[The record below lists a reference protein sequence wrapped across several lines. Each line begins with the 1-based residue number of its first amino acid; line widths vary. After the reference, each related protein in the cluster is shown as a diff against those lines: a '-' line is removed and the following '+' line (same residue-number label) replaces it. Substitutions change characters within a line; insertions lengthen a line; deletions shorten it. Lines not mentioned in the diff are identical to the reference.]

1 MAYQTATATDAS
13 DLLDKLRLF
22 LLANGW
28 TVDNW
33 ADFGAVTR
41 KTLTVHK
48 GAFFATFRSQT
59 DGSTTTADPAPYVS
73 VIGHSGYTSGTLV
86 QESPAFR
93 CNALS
98 GPFVAYDFF
107 EGQSKDGPYIHVV
120 VETASGVFKHFGTGI
135 LNREGVYTSGQY
147 VYAQSYDY
155 GISGSTHNASLAD
168 YNTHAVPF
176 DSRGGAQWGCVR
188 ADADGVSPAWH
199 VGRASSGGYLLAG
212 FSLGP
217 SASASNSAPIG
228 GPSRATPS
236 SLTGRTALWPLWCLI
251 PRPSGFYSPAGYPAD
266 MRHIRLD
273 NYNPRDILTLGAD
286 QWRVFPIIR
295 KNGINGEPNSGTY
308 GYAFRVNA

>member
-1 MAYQTATATDAS
+1 MAYQTATATDAT

-22 LLANGW
+22 LLASGW
-28 TVDNW
+28 SVDNW

-48 GAFFATFRSQT
+48 GAFYVTFRSQT
-59 DGSTTTADPAPYVS
+59 DGSTTTSDPAPYLG
-73 VIGHSGYTSGTLV
+73 VIGHSGYSSGTLV
-86 QESPAFR
+86 QESPATR

-107 EGQSKDGPYIHVV
+107 EGQGKDGPYIHVV
-120 VETASGVFKHFGTGI
+120 VETASGVFKHFGSGI

-147 VYAQSYDY
+147 VYAQSYNY
-155 GISGSTHNASLAD
+155 GTAGSTHFASDAD
-168 YNTHAVPF
+168 HNSHAVPF
-176 DSRGGAQWGCVR
+176 DNRGSTVWGSVR

-199 VGRASSGGYLLAG
+199 QGRTGANYLIAG
-212 FSLGP
+212 FSGGP
-217 SASASNSAPIG
+217 ASAAGSSAPIG
-228 GPSRATPS
+228 GPSRAAPS

-266 MRHIRLD
+266 MRYIRLD

-286 QWRVFPIIR
+286 QWKLFPVIR
-295 KNGINGEPNSGTY
+295 KNGVNGEPNSGTY